1 MTIACDL
8 DHLGKRFQTRFKTTS
23 SMKVSSVAFCKT
35 DLARYMA
42 MSNLISDAAEVER
55 LFNPEDLGNLLGD
68 EDTWRRA

>member
-1 MTIACDL
+1 MCDL
-8 DHLGKRFQTRFKTTS
+8 DHLGKRFRPRVKTAS
-23 SMKVSSVAFCKT
+23 SMKVASVIFCRT
-35 DLARYMA
+35 DLAQYMA